1 MTATHLNSPLTSTL
15 PTQTQTFLASRPY
28 TQSQYFFYQFNK
40 SAMPGG
46 VTGLSFIVS
55 QLSPSPSNVDLFVLN
70 DALSPGKVDTACPG
84 YNNFDASTG
93 LPGGTGS
100 STNGPPLGQVV
111 SYKLSVIPD
120 ATIFYI
126 AVSAF
131 TAGNNL
137 FSINV
142 VPQGPNIFQPLVS
155 GVPADGFAL
164 TTAPTLYA
172 FSFTL
177 TVRVL

>member
-1 MTATHLNSPLTSTL
+1 MH
-15 PTQTQTFLASRPY
+15 RPY
-28 TQSQYFFYQFNK
+28 AQSQYFIYQYNADDLPAKAASITF
-40 SAMPGG
+40 
-46 VTGLSFIVS
+46 VVS
-55 QLSPSPSNVDLFVLN
+55 QLSPSPSNLDLFVISTPSKI
-70 DALSPGKVDTACPG
+70 AAGCPS
-84 YNNFDASTG
+84 YNNFDQ
-93 LPGGTGS
+93 S

-111 SYKLSVIPD
+111 SFPASLAD
-120 ATIFYI
+120 ATYYI

-137 FSINV
+137 FSITALA
-142 VPQGPNIFQPLVS
+142 QGNNIFQPLVS